1 MGLCPDA
8 FQASVGGTAAT
19 DPHREGLW
27 EQFHDTSQG
36 KTHHQKG
43 PFSGGCPQKELCE
56 LDCRTEEYAPFLFK
70 RHLLQ
75 MPRITGD
82 PREPLS
88 TPRQAAS
95 SLGPSSST
103 VFLPCLHFIRFS
115 LLMPSPLCLANPYL
129 LVQNCPQRFTT
140 GTHKISLGISSL
152 ITLAQNASVGF
163 LCIYGVCVCV
173 V

>member
-1 MGLCPDA
+1 MERQPLTPTGKGCG
-8 FQASVGGTAAT
+8 SSSAALHKARRT
-19 DPHREGLW
+19 IKRDRFLVAVPRRSSANW
-27 EQFHDTSQG
+27 TVEQKSM
-36 KTHHQKG
+36 
-43 PFSGGCPQKELCE
+43 PPS
-56 LDCRTEEYAPFLFK
+56 YSSS
-70 RHLLQ
+70 HLLQ
-75 MPRITGD
+75 RPRITGD

-115 LLMPSPLCLANPYL
+115 LLMPSALCLANPYL

-140 GTHKISLGISSL
+140 GNKISLGISSL

-163 LCIYGVCVCV
+163 LCIYRVCVCV
-173 V
+173 CVCV